1 MKSFKETLP
10 RSFGS
15 ASAGASSGSFD
26 APAMTKNKE
35 KKYITCTGR
44 EGESGRA
51 WED

>member
-15 ASAGASSGSFD
+15 VSAVVSLGSFD
-26 APAMTKNKE
+26 APAMTKNQE

-44 EGESGRA
+44 EGESGKA
-51 WED
+51 